1 MTGTPLLVVLLLQ
14 QPVTALQ
21 GTHLLGLGLGHA
33 RTGDVRAG
41 LVHTFTHSEGATTSD
56 FARTAILEK
65 IEDSYDLQELREAI
79 AQDSGKRF
87 SIDEVL
93 TELD

>member
-1 MTGTPLLVVLLLQ
+1 MHR
-14 QPVTALQ
+14 Q
-21 GTHLLGLGLGHA
+21 GRVRGEATVGVARRPEPAQAHLGLRG
-33 RTGDVRAG
+33 AG

-56 FARTAILEK
+56 FVRTAILEK
-65 IEDSYDLQELREAI
+65 IEDTYDLQELREAI